1 MIFSRINNSLL
12 RTDPVKFLTHTIE
25 RPFYYFK
32 G

>member
-12 RTDPVKFLTHTIE
+12 RTDPVKFLVFNIE
-25 RPFYYFK
+25 HPFYYFK